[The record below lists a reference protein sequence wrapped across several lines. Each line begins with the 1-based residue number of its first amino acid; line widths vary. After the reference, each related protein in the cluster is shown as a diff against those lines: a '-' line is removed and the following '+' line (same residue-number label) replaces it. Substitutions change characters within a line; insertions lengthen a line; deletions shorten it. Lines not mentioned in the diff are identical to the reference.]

1 MATLA
6 AAQAGRESFGSRVS
20 AASAD
25 ARQQRLLLMQKK
37 MRLTEAI
44 EKRMRCDSQQGAAR
58 PVRRPPLL

>member
-1 MATLA
+1 MITYIII
-6 AAQAGRESFGSRVS
+6 
-20 AASAD
+20 
-25 ARQQRLLLMQKK
+25 LLLMQKK